1 MIVVNQYTLGMFSF
15 PIIEEVIMCVES
27 VYMSDAFLMYC
38 WGGMMFENDC
48 VNSVY
53 MRDAFLT
60 YCYILIILKSIVKS
74 IKTKK
79 KFRIKS

>member
-1 MIVVNQYTLGMFSF
+1 
-15 PIIEEVIMCVES
+15 
-27 VYMSDAFLMYC
+27 
-38 WGGMMFENDC
+38 MFENDC

-60 YCYILIILKSIVKS
+60 CCYILIILKSIVKS